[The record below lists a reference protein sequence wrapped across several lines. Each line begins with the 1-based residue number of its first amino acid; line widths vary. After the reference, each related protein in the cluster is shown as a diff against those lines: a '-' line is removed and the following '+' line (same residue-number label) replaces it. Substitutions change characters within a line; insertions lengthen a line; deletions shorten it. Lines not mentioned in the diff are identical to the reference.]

1 MSTKPPA
8 VPPANRSP
16 KGTGS
21 DPEPAPSDMPEQPER
36 ENLEEQGRYAN
47 TKQNTTVQGNH
58 GKRQR

>member
-1 MSTKPPA
+1 
-8 VPPANRSP
+8 
-16 KGTGS
+16 
-21 DPEPAPSDMPEQPER
+21 MPEQPER